1 MTIKPTADQVALMT
15 RYYDAIELARFNW
28 KEVATFAK
36 NQRSEVAIT
45 IWGQI
50 LTENSE
56 LDEYQSEK
64 PCCDHDKCPVHGTE
78 HKKMY
83 TFGSSMSEE
92 TEVHTFKGCQCA
104 IAERHGLI
112 GSKTTYHTSYNNASG
127 VGVLH
132 REIAKAK
139 YRD

>member
-1 MTIKPTADQVALMT
+1 MCIKPTAEQVALMT

-28 KEVATFAK
+28 KEIATQAK

-50 LTENSE
+50 ITEHSQ
-56 LDEYQSEK
+56 LDQWQSET
-64 PCCDHDKCPVHGTE
+64 PQCDCCKCPVHATP

-83 TFGSSMSEE
+83 TFGSSMSGE

-112 GSKTTYHTSYNNASG
+112 GSATTYHTSYNSASG
-127 VGVLH
+127 VGVFH
-132 REIAKAK
+132 REMCKAK
-139 YRD
+139 YR